1 MSEKIEGPV
10 YVYYQLDNFYQ
21 NHRRYVM
28 SRSYAQLMGAPITP
42 AQAKLQCDPILT
54 NANMGVTT
62 SVNGETL
69 DPDAIAYPC
78 GLIAKS
84 VFTDSYA
91 LSSTEDMLTPVTIDE
106 SDIAWK
112 SDVTFKF
119 KN

>member
-1 MSEKIEGPV
+1 
-10 YVYYQLDNFYQ
+10 
-21 NHRRYVM
+21 M

-42 AQAKLQCDPILT
+42 AQAKLQCDPIIT
-54 NANMGVTT
+54 NANMGVTK
-62 SVNGETL
+62 SVNGADLAEN
-69 DPDAIAYPC
+69 DIAYPC

-91 LSSTEDMLTPVTIDE
+91 MSSTEDMNTPVPIDD

-112 SDVTFKF
+112 SDVAFKF